1 MRRILLPLLLALA
14 ATTALKAQPAWTQ
27 ILHPQ
32 APGVPEYVAFAGDT
46 VRFDRTDFYERMD
59 RN

>member
-14 ATTALKAQPAWTQ
+14 SAPVLRAQPAWTQ

-32 APGVPEYVAFAGDT
+32 APAVPEYVAFGGDT
-46 VRFDRTDFYERMD
+46 IRFDRTDFYQ
-59 RN
+59 RNRPS